1 MGAPYPDLANIFDGH
16 FVCFCRPEGSANLIS
31 LLIQS
36 EVYTGEKAQH
46 GMNNLVAQFPNGL
59 TATSGPYKGK
69 THDGRMLRESGW
81 IECLASIAAQP
92 RGRHFI
98 IFGDA
103 CFCVSDF
110 VQVMIKSYAGYI
122 QDDARSLNNVMSR
135 IRIYIKNSFADS
147 ANTFSYL
154 SYKNGL
160 RLGGRMVQCVYEV
173 ANFLM
178 NVRR

>member
-1 MGAPYPDLANIFDGH
+1 MTEECYVRADGLSAWPVSQRNHGADI
-16 FVCFCRPEGSANLIS
+16 
-31 LLIQS
+31 LLFS
-36 EVYTGEKAQH
+36 VT
-46 GMNNLVAQFPNGL
+46 P
-59 TATSGPYKGK
+59 
-69 THDGRMLRESGW
+69 
-81 IECLASIAAQP
+81 AS
-92 RGRHFI
+92 
-98 IFGDA
+98 
-103 CFCVSDF
+103 VSDF

-135 IRIYIKNSFADS
+135 IRIYIKKSFADS